1 MAMACSEERTPIM
14 GLQEIIDR
22 EAGAGQLQLQAVPQA
37 FIRPPHER
45 PPNGALQEQQLPVID
60 ISGLQDSLLRP
71 LVLHQI
77 ACACAHWGFFQVVN
91 HGVEDEVV
99 QEMRAACWRF
109 FNQPASER
117 NKLRDLEIESPVA
130 YTTSFNPS
138 VESTRDWKD
147 VLYVRDVPGVCCNG
161 FDLVPEICRDV
172 FQQYRSGVDRL
183 GKLLFEIIFESLGLS
198 KASIKEKVPAA
209 ARLVMGV
216 NFYPPC
222 PDPSLTYGISPHSDV
237 GYVTVLLQDE
247 VAGLQIKKGDNWYLV
262 NPLPNAFVINLA
274 DQIEILSNGKYKSIE
289 HRAITNAEKPRISV
303 ACFFGPLNDAIIEPL
318 SELTSENE
326 PARYKAVKYDDYV
339 RNFYR
344 KSLRPNRESL
354 SLAR

>member
-1 MAMACSEERTPIM
+1 MPCSEERTPIM
-14 GLQEIIDR
+14 GLQEIIER

-37 FIRPPHER
+37 FIRPPHDR
-45 PPNGALQEQQLPVID
+45 PPDGTLQERQLPVID
-60 ISGLQDSLLRP
+60 ISGLDDPLLRS
-71 LVLHQI
+71 LVLQQI
-77 ACACAHWGFFQVVN
+77 AHACAHWGFFQVVN

-117 NKLRDLEIESPVA
+117 NKLRGRENELPVG

-138 VESTRDWKD
+138 MESTRDWKD

-161 FDLVPEICRDV
+161 FDLVPEICREA

-183 GKLLFEIIFESLGLS
+183 GKLLFESIFESLGLS

-222 PDPSLTYGISPHSDV
+222 PDPSLTFGVSPHSDV
-237 GYVTVLLQDE
+237 SFITVLLQDE
-247 VAGLQIKKGDNWYLV
+247 VAGLQIKKGENWYLV
-262 NPLPNAFVINLA
+262 KPLPNAFVINLA

-303 ACFFGPLNDAIIEPL
+303 ACFFGPLSDAIIEPL
-318 SELTSENE
+318 PELTSENE
-326 PARYKAVKYDDYV
+326 PAKYKAVKFGDYV
-339 RNFYR
+339 RDFYS
-344 KSLRPNRESL
+344 KSLRPNRETL